1 MTATARK
8 LRVVA
13 AEPDVQF
20 ARLSKLETIAWDY
33 RASDHSPRGHP
44 LSPLRPYLRSQ
55 GWLDARTR
63 SGRPGG
69 CRVDYV
75 GLVIC
80 RQRPQTAAGVTF
92 MTLEDETGFVNLV
105 VWSQIFE
112 RFERFAR
119 TAVVLG
125 ISGRL
130 QSQESVVHL
139 IADELW
145 QPALPA
151 PVTTAPSRDFH

>member
-1 MTATARK
+1 MLSLPVDAQAALAEDPQTA
-8 LRVVA
+8 VVRECQLA
-13 AEPDVQF
+13 LDV
-20 ARLSKLETIAWDY
+20 
-33 RASDHSPRGHP
+33 
-44 LSPLRPYLRSQ
+44 
-55 GWLDARTR
+55 
-63 SGRPGG
+63 
-69 CRVDYV
+69 
-75 GLVIC
+75 
-80 RQRPQTAAGVTF
+80 PQTAAGVTF

-151 PVTTAPSRDFH
+151 PVTTPPSRGFH